1 MIARKFDISFSDIN
15 CGDKFNL
22 VEVLNVEN
30 DTLTGIFELKK
41 IYSEYFTD
49 YKDDE
54 VEIKVSIVV
63 DIQAKIDL
71 TKQKILQVKLIKFR
85 IRDMSCTNTDML
97 EQDVYDMIEESNRD
111 YYDTCD
117 IDSYDDTA
125 SYGDVEV
132 IKNDN

>member
-1 MIARKFDISFSDIN
+1 MITRKFDVSFSDIN

-41 IYSEYFTD
+41 LYSEYFTA
-49 YKDDE
+49 YNDDE

-85 IRDMSCTNTDML
+85 IRDMSCANTDML

-111 YYDTCD
+111 YYDTND
-117 IDSYDDTA
+117 INSYDDTA
-125 SYGDVEV
+125 SYGDVKV
-132 IKNDN
+132 IEK

>member
-1 MIARKFDISFSDIN
+1 MIERKFDISFSDIN
-15 CGDKFNL
+15 YGDKFNL

-41 IYSEYFTD
+41 LYSEYFTD

-71 TKQKILQVKLIKFR
+71 AKQKILQVKLIKFR

-111 YYDTCD
+111 YYDTSD
-117 IDSYDDTA
+117 INSYDDTA

-132 IKNDN
+132 IEK

>member
-1 MIARKFDISFSDIN
+1 MIVRKFDISFSDTN

-30 DTLTGIFELKK
+30 DSLTGIFELKK

-49 YKDDE
+49 CKDDE

-85 IRDMSCTNTDML
+85 IHDMSCTNTDML

-111 YYDTCD
+111 YYDTSD
-117 IDSYDDTA
+117 INSYDDTA
-125 SYGDVEV
+125 SYGDVKV
-132 IKNDN
+132 IEKQ

>member
-1 MIARKFDISFSDIN
+1 MIERKFDISFSDIN
-15 CGDKFNL
+15 YGDKFNL

-41 IYSEYFTD
+41 LYSEYFTD

-71 TKQKILQVKLIKFR
+71 AKQKILQVKLIKFR
-85 IRDMSCTNTDML
+85 IRDMSCANTDML

-111 YYDTCD
+111 YYDTSD

-132 IKNDN
+132 IEK

>member
-1 MIARKFDISFSDIN
+1 MIERKFDISFSDIN

-30 DTLTGIFELKK
+30 NTLTGIFELKK
-41 IYSEYFTD
+41 IHSEYFAD

-71 TKQKILQVKLIKFR
+71 AKQKILQVKLIKFR
-85 IRDMSCTNTDML
+85 IRDMSCANTDML

-111 YYDTCD
+111 YYDTSD
-117 IDSYDDTA
+117 INSYDDTA
-125 SYGDVEV
+125 SYDDVEV
-132 IKNDN
+132 IEK

>member
-1 MIARKFDISFSDIN
+1 M
-15 CGDKFNL
+15 

-63 DIQAKIDL
+63 DIQAKIDI
-71 TKQKILQVKLIKFR
+71 TKQEILQAKLIKFR

-111 YYDTCD
+111 YYDTSD

-132 IKNDN
+132 IVTLHSAKD

>member
-1 MIARKFDISFSDIN
+1 MARKFDISFSDTN
-15 CGDKFNL
+15 QDDKFNL

-41 IYSEYFTD
+41 IYSEYFID

-63 DIQAKIDL
+63 DIRAKIDL

-111 YYDTCD
+111 YYDISD

-125 SYGDVEV
+125 SYDDVKV
-132 IKNDN
+132 IEKQ

>member
-1 MIARKFDISFSDIN
+1 MARKFDISFSDIN
-15 CGDKFNL
+15 YGDKFNL

-41 IYSEYFTD
+41 LYSEYFTD

-85 IRDMSCTNTDML
+85 IRDMSCANTDML

-111 YYDTCD
+111 YYDTSD
-117 IDSYDDTA
+117 IDSYDDTV

-132 IKNDN
+132 IENDN

>member
-1 MIARKFDISFSDIN
+1 MIERKFDINFSDIN
-15 CGDKFNL
+15 YGDKFNL
-22 VEVLNVEN
+22 VEVLKVEN

-85 IRDMSCTNTDML
+85 IRDMSCANTDML

-111 YYDTCD
+111 YYDTSD

-132 IKNDN
+132 IEK

>member
-1 MIARKFDISFSDIN
+1 MARKFDISFSDIN
-15 CGDKFNL
+15 YDDKFNL

-30 DTLTGIFELKK
+30 DTLIGIFELKK
-41 IYSEYFTD
+41 IYSEYFID

-63 DIQAKIDL
+63 DIRAKIDL

-111 YYDTCD
+111 YYDISD

-125 SYGDVEV
+125 SYDDVKV
-132 IKNDN
+132 IEKQ

>member
-1 MIARKFDISFSDIN
+1 MARKFDISFSDIN

-22 VEVLNVEN
+22 VEVLNAEN
-30 DTLTGIFELKK
+30 DALTGIFELKK

-63 DIQAKIDL
+63 DVQAKIDL
-71 TKQKILQVKLIKFR
+71 AKQKILQVKLVKFR

-111 YYDTCD
+111 YYGTSD

>member
-1 MIARKFDISFSDIN
+1 MIERKFDISFSDIN
-15 CGDKFNL
+15 YGDKFNL
-22 VEVLNVEN
+22 VEVLNVKN

-63 DIQAKIDL
+63 DVQAKIDL

-111 YYDTCD
+111 YYDTSD

-132 IKNDN
+132 IETDN